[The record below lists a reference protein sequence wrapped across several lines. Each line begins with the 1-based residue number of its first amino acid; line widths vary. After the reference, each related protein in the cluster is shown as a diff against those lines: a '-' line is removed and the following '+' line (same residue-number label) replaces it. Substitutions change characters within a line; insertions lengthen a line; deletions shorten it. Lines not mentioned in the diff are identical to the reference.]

1 MLASLYGEE
10 GLIKLEEEMYIQM
23 SIEFP
28 GSADIHASYGN
39 FLLKQ
44 KKYKE
49 AEKYLESALS
59 FDPSH
64 SQALTSYAIL
74 MNSNLYHNQAQTL
87 FIRALDIGWDS
98 DTATS
103 LGKTHLQQGR
113 LEEAAQVLSE
123 VLIHDP
129 KHLGAN
135 VHLAQVRLQ
144 QRHYPVSEAL
154 LRDVLKSSPNNR
166 QALYH
171 LSLLFATTNRSY
183 ESIQTATKA
192 ASGCSTPRDF
202 CAFLHAHLAD
212 LLHTNAMLELAVQNY
227 RKALDLEPSLLKA
240 HLNLGAIYHTQSNY
254 SHAWEHYSEA
264 LKLEPSNAILL
275 ENIYKLQRV
284 FKISSESALEDL

>member
-1 MLASLYGEE
+1 MFLV
-10 GLIKLEEEMYIQM
+10 II
-23 SIEFP
+23 
-28 GSADIHASYGN
+28 ASY
-39 FLLKQ
+39 LK
-44 KKYKE
+44 
-49 AEKYLESALS
+49 
-59 FDPSH
+59 
-64 SQALTSYAIL
+64 
-74 MNSNLYHNQAQTL
+74 
-87 FIRALDIGWDS
+87 
-98 DTATS
+98 
-103 LGKTHLQQGR
+103 
-113 LEEAAQVLSE
+113 
-123 VLIHDP
+123 
-129 KHLGAN
+129 
-135 VHLAQVRLQ
+135 LAQVRLQ

-240 HLNLGAIYHTQSNY
+240 HLNLGAIYHTQVRHLLTCEAYVAAYIQQVNCLQTHPLIAAIRCSNTSNY

-284 FKISSESALEDL
+284 FKISSESALEDFKVVLEFLKTLMSHVDPDVSFRYSLIFILIFSIFEYADSEYF